1 MSEIVD
7 AAPPMPTIEERIDR
21 CENSAT
27 ILKIMMALRGRPTL
41 APLLLRAA
49 ARFKAIVGMVG

>member
-1 MSEIVD
+1 
-7 AAPPMPTIEERIDR
+7 MPTLEERIDR

-49 ARFKAIVGMVG
+49 ARFKAIVGMVS